1 MNCHE
6 ADTALSEE
14 SPLLVQAQEHLRTC
28 DCCRELL
35 SVLNTREPANS
46 PSPETLHKIAAGI
59 AKDLRPVRPMA
70 PSRHFVRALVAI
82 SISSVAINVY
92 SMGAFGLAA
101 MTSVQIAAI
110 LGTLTISA
118 ILLAYSLVNQIVP
131 GSHHRISPR
140 LLPVCILI
148 SLMIAVAVLFQ
159 FQHERNFWASG
170 WYCLRV
176 GTPIGI
182 LAAVPLWLLL
192 RRGAILSPSMT
203 GAATGLL
210 AGLIGTSVLT
220 IHCPNLDA
228 RHILV
233 SHLGVAIL
241 CALAGF
247 ATGLMVEI
255 IARASVERK

>member
-1 MNCHE
+1 MSCHE
-6 ADTALSEE
+6 ADTALREG
-14 SPLLVQAQEHLRTC
+14 SPLLVEALEHVRTC
-28 DCCRELL
+28 DCCRELVGML
-35 SVLNTREPANS
+35 DTRELANL

-70 PSRHFVRALVAI
+70 PSRYFVGAMVAI
-82 SISSVAINVY
+82 SISGVAISVY
-92 SMGAFGLAA
+92 SMGAFALAA
-101 MTSVQIAAI
+101 MTSVQIAII
-110 LGTLTISA
+110 LGTLTISI

-131 GSHHRISPR
+131 GSHHRIAPG
-140 LLPVCILI
+140 LLPVGIVI
-148 SLMIAVAVLFQ
+148 SLTLAVAVLFQ

-176 GTPIGI
+176 GTRIGV

-192 RRGAILSPSMT
+192 RRGAILSPRMT

-255 IARASVERK
+255 IARGSVEKK